1 MSSVGETYVLLS
13 SLGGNASD
21 LEPRVRAVVRGEE
34 RGYGEKR
41 AWVWEKS
48 VTQWEVGLVRCEKR
62 KMCVCVR
69 VCDASL
75 IAARAQDAHATR
87 QMLAALSA
95 GACAGAL
102 AHIEANG
109 LALWWCGWERWM
121 RAVGR
126 SGGLAFCSLMHPGA
140 VSASSL
146 LSPWMPMV

>member
-1 MSSVGETYVLLS
+1 MGKECHPMVMGKECHPM
-13 SLGGNASD
+13 GGWPCPMREAED
-21 LEPRVRAVVRGEE
+21 V
-34 RGYGEKR
+34 
-41 AWVWEKS
+41 
-48 VTQWEVGLVRCEKR
+48 
-62 KMCVCVR
+62 CVCVR
-69 VCDASL
+69 VCDASP
-75 IAARAQDAHATR
+75 IAARAQEAHATR